1 MSKVKSTFCCQSCGA
16 QHSKWLG
23 QCSSCKQWNT
33 IVEEIIK
40 KESTPT
46 LGLTKDQLS
55 SKIQL
60 ISDVDFNN
68 DPRLS
73 VSDEEF
79 NRVLGGGIV
88 PGSLILIG
96 GEPGI
101 GKSTLLLQIS
111 LKMKHKVLYV
121 SGEESQQQIS
131 RRANRIENNSEN
143 CYILNETNVET
154 ILTQINNLN
163 PDLLIIDSIQTLQT
177 DLIDSSPGS
186 VSQIKEST
194 SQFLKYSKK
203 SNCLKTL

>member
-73 VSDEEF
+73 LSDEEF

-131 RRANRIENNSEN
+131 RRANRIENSSEN

-154 ILTQINNLN
+154 ILN
-163 PDLLIIDSIQTLQT
+163 
-177 DLIDSSPGS
+177 
-186 VSQIKEST
+186 
-194 SQFLKYSKK
+194 
-203 SNCLKTL
+203 SN